1 MRGMAAPA
9 KYSGL
14 ITGTAWMM
22 GASLFFALTLVTVRE
37 LTQTMSVFT
46 LVFIRCVFGILVL
59 TPWLVRNGRGALKT
73 RRWTV
78 YAVRAVATYT
88 GMVTFFYGLRVVELA
103 DANAI
108 QFTGPFFTVIL
119 LQIFIGE
126 RVGFYRW
133 IAIGFGFAGVL
144 LIVKPGFGV
153 IVPAMLGIVY
163 TAFAYG
169 ASNAATRALSTT
181 EDRNAVVFYMFA
193 MMLPLSIGPAIFDWT
208 TPALSDLP
216 LLAFFLAIGYLSIHC
231 VTTAYVHAPAA
242 ALTPAY
248 YIQLPMVSAMA
259 YALYDELPDTLTWV
273 GAAVICVSGYWVARG
288 ARREG

>member
-1 MRGMAAPA
+1 MAAPS

-14 ITGTAWMM
+14 IAGTAWML

-59 TPWLVRNGRGALKT
+59 VPWLLRNGRSALKT
-73 RRWTV
+73 TRWKV
-78 YAVRAVATYT
+78 YAIRAVATYS
-88 GMVTFFYGLRVVELA
+88 GMVTFFYGLKVVELA

-119 LQIFIGE
+119 LQVFIGE
-126 RVGFYRW
+126 RVGFDRW
-133 IAIGFGFAGVL
+133 IAICFGFAGTMLV
-144 LIVKPGFGV
+144 IKPGFGV
-153 IVPAMLGIVY
+153 FVPAMLGIVY

-181 EDRNAVVFYMFA
+181 EDKNAVVFYMFA
-193 MMLPLSIGPAIFDWT
+193 MMLPLSIGPAILDWT
-208 TPALSDLP
+208 TPTLADLP
-216 LLAFFLAIGYLSIHC
+216 LLGFFLFIGYFSIHC
-231 VTTAYVHAPAA
+231 VTRAYVHAPAA
-242 ALTPAY
+242 PLTPAY

-259 YALYDELPDTLTWV
+259 YALYGEVPDALTWV
-273 GAAVICVSGYWVARG
+273 GAAVICMSGYWVARG
-288 ARREG
+288 ARKEG